1 MCTKFSIFLSPSSLF
16 KKGQSTVKHI
26 DRYVSTHSLGG
37 PVISLLHTACYISFT
52 YVFFQSKA
60 QLSPLCKPKI
70 IWRQRGEK
78 EGEGDLKRAGKIG
91 HITGGDFSSH
101 SSLSNIDTNLC
112 KPYMPNSGSIF
123 RVRGYSSY
131 VH

>member
-16 KKGQSTVKHI
+16 KKGNPQSSTYYI
-26 DRYVSTHSLGG
+26 DDISTHSLGG
-37 PVISLLHTACYISFT
+37 PVISLHTACYISFT

-60 QLSPLCKPKI
+60 QPSPLCKPKI

-78 EGEGDLKRAGKIG
+78 KGEGDLKRAGKIG